1 MPIAVALLHDNSGR
15 LFLVRKRATSAFM
28 QPGGKIESGENA
40 LGALRRELREELAL
54 DLADDAFTFLGQA
67 TAPAANEPG
76 VQLDAYIFAVSA
88 PACEVEAELEEGR
101 WLSLEEALAL
111 PLAPL
116 TRDHVIPLAASIR

>member
-1 MPIAVALLHDNSGR
+1 MSIAVALLHDNNGR

-28 QPGGKIESGENA
+28 QPGGKIELGENA
-40 LGALRRELREELAL
+40 LGALQRELREELAL

-67 TAPAANEPG
+67 IAPAANEPG
-76 VQLDAYIFAVSA
+76 VQLDAHIFAVSA
-88 PACEVEAELEEGR
+88 PAREVEAELEEGR

-116 TRDHVIPLAASIR
+116 TRDHVIPLAVSLR